1 MSKLQAHAANWAH
14 LHTSRYDLGIME
26 RRSKRSQVREEALQY
41 LVEAVHDRSAVFAV
55 AVVDEDGRI
64 VAGTGMPRD
73 VAGLARIAERTARG
87 ETSAEMDEV
96 AGGLDVVARAIPFAE
111 TTDGEPRVAR
121 VFLAAL
127 GTRVRRMHE
136 ASAAILRIC
145 EGAASEYPTGCDLAL
160 A

>member
-1 MSKLQAHAANWAH
+1 
-14 LHTSRYDLGIME
+14 ME
-26 RRSKRSQVREEALQY
+26 RRTKRSQVREEALQY

-55 AVVDEDGRI
+55 ALVDERGRI

-73 VAGLARIAERTARG
+73 VAGLARIAERTAQG
-87 ETSAEMDEV
+87 ETSQEIDEV
-96 AGGLDVVARAIPFAE
+96 AGGLDVLARAIPFAE
-111 TTDGEPRVAR
+111 ITHDGEPRVAR

-145 EGAASEYPTGCDLAL
+145 EGSLAV
-160 A
+160 